1 MSKCNIAEY
10 CIEEMKHLISFLNV
24 NYSYPNGTSALANV
38 SFQIDKGDFVF
49 LVGASGAGKSTVLK
63 LIFREIVAK
72 SGQVFVL
79 KHNLG
84 RMKRKEIPYL
94 RRQIGVVYQDFRLL
108 PDKTAAENVAFALE
122 VIEAQ
127 PKEIKRQVPRALEIV
142 GLRGLEER
150 YPHQL
155 SGGEQQR
162 VALARALVNNPPV
175 LVCDEPTGN
184 LDPGTSWQII
194 SLLDQINMLGTTVL
208 IATHD
213 KEVVDRMGRRV
224 LELKN
229 GVLARDASRG
239 AYGNED

>member
-1 MSKCNIAEY
+1 M
-10 CIEEMKHLISFLNV
+10 ISFLNV

>member
-1 MSKCNIAEY
+1 
-10 CIEEMKHLISFLNV
+10 MKHLISFINV

-38 SFQIDKGDFVF
+38 SFQIDKGEFVF
-49 LVGASGAGKSTVLK
+49 LVGASGAGKSSVLK

-72 SGQVFVL
+72 SGQVL
-79 KHNLG
+79 ALDYNLG
-84 RMKRKEIPYL
+84 KMKRRDIPYL

-127 PKEIKRQVPRALEIV
+127 SKEIKRQVPRVLDIV
-142 GLRGLEER
+142 GLRGKEDR

-162 VALARALVNNPPV
+162 VAMARALVNSPPL

-184 LDPGTSWQII
+184 LDPGTSWQIMT
-194 SLLDQINMLGTTVL
+194 LLDQINMLGTTVV

-213 KEVVDRMGRRV
+213 KEVVDRMNRRV
-224 LELKN
+224 LELKS
-229 GVLARDASRG
+229 GLLTRDASKG
-239 AYGNED
+239 AYGYEA

>member
-1 MSKCNIAEY
+1 M
-10 CIEEMKHLISFLNV
+10 ISFLNV
-24 NYSYPNGTSALANV
+24 NYSYSTGTSALSDV
-38 SFQIDKGDFVF
+38 SFQIDKGEFVF
-49 LVGASGAGKSTVLK
+49 LVGASGAGKSSVLK

-72 SGQVFVL
+72 NGQVLVL
-79 KHNLG
+79 EHNLG
-84 RMKRKEIPYL
+84 RMKRREVPYF

-122 VIEAQ
+122 VIEAK
-127 PKEIKRQVPRALEIV
+127 PKDIKRQVPRVLEIV
-142 GLRGLEER
+142 GLQGKEER

-162 VALARALVNNPPV
+162 VAMARALVNNPPL

-184 LDPGTSWQII
+184 LDPGTSWQIM

-224 LELKN
+224 LELKS
-229 GVLARDASRG
+229 GVLARDASKG
-239 AYGNED
+239 AYGHEV

>member
-1 MSKCNIAEY
+1 MNY
-10 CIEEMKHLISFLNV
+10 LISFLNV

-38 SFQIDKGDFVF
+38 SFQIDKGEFVF
-49 LVGASGAGKSTVLK
+49 LVGASGAGKSSILK

-72 SGQVFVL
+72 SGQVLVL
-79 KHNLG
+79 NKNLG
-84 RMKRKEIPYL
+84 RVKRREVPYL

-108 PDKTAAENVAFALE
+108 PDKTSAENIAFALE
-122 VIEAQ
+122 VIEAS
-127 PKEIKRQVPRALEIV
+127 PREIKRQVPKVLDIV
-142 GLRGLEER
+142 GLAGKEDR

-162 VALARALVNNPPV
+162 VALARALVNNPPL

-213 KEVVDRMGRRV
+213 KDVVDRMGRRV
-224 LELKN
+224 LEMKN
-229 GVLARDASRG
+229 GVLCRDVNKG
-239 AYGNED
+239 AYVHEA